1 MSGAASRPA
10 GAGFAL
16 DPEELTR
23 RLSDPARLR
32 WLAERV
38 ASEDRALGEQ
48 PLDSAAG
55 PATLGKPSAV
65 LVPVVLGPRPSLLLT
80 LRAAKLSSHAGQVSF
95 PGGRIEPGENP
106 EQAALREAAEEIG
119 LDPRL
124 PRLLGRL
131 PGHVT
136 GTGYHV
142 TPVLALLEPPLNILP
157 SPDEV
162 EQAFEY
168 DLAALLDP
176 ALPERRTAI
185 WKGERRSFYVWPHA
199 THYVWGATAAI
210 MRNLALLLRHPDA
223 A

>member
-1 MSGAASRPA
+1 MPPPLDAAEVA
-10 GAGFAL
+10 
-16 DPEELTR
+16 R
-23 RLSDPARLR
+23 RLADPARL
-32 WLAERV
+32 A
-38 ASEDRALGEQ
+38 RA
-48 PLDSAAG
+48 AAG
-55 PATLGKPSAV
+55 DEAVPPGAKPSAV
-65 LVPVVLGPRPSLLLT
+65 LVPVVLHPSPTLLLT
-80 LRAAKLSSHAGQVSF
+80 LRAARLSSHAGQVAF

-142 TPVLALLEPPLNILP
+142 TPVLALLEPPLSLVP

-168 DLAALLDP
+168 ALAPLLDP
-176 ALPERRTAI
+176 ALPQRRTAL
-185 WKGERRSFYVWPHA
+185 WKGERRSFYVWPHDE
-199 THYVWGATAAI
+199 HYVWGATAAI
-210 MRNLALLLRHPDA
+210 MHSLAVLLRD
-223 A
+223 

>member
-1 MSGAASRPA
+1 MPA
-10 GAGFAL
+10 GAAFAL
-16 DPEELTR
+16 GPAELVR
-23 RLSDPARLR
+23 RLSDPAGLR
-32 WLAERV
+32 WLAARV
-38 ASEDRALGEQ
+38 AEEDRALGEQ
-48 PLDSAAG
+48 PLDSASG
-55 PATLGKPSAV
+55 PAIPGKPSAV

-80 LRAAKLSSHAGQVSF
+80 LRAAKLSSHAGQVAF

-106 EQAALREAAEEIG
+106 EQAALREAAEEVG

-124 PRLLGRL
+124 PRILGRL

-142 TPVLALLEPPLNILP
+142 TPVLALLEPPLNLVP

-168 DLAALLDP
+168 DLAPLLDP
-176 ALPERRTAI
+176 ALPERRTAV
-185 WKGERRSFYVWPHA
+185 WKGERRSFHVWPHP

-210 MRNLALLLRHPDA
+210 MRNLALLLRRG
-223 A
+223 

>member
-1 MSGAASRPA
+1 MSGAAPPLETP
-10 GAGFAL
+10 L
-16 DPEELTR
+16 DTAELVR

-32 WLAERV
+32 WLAGRV
-38 ASEDRALGEQ
+38 AAEDRALGEQ

-55 PATLGKPSAV
+55 PAIPGKPSAV

-80 LRAAKLSSHAGQVSF
+80 LRAAKLSSHAGQVAF
-95 PGGRIEPGENP
+95 PGGRIEPGETP
-106 EQAALREAAEEIG
+106 EQAALREAAEEVG

-124 PRLLGRL
+124 PRLMGRL

-142 TPVLALLEPPLNILP
+142 TPVLALLQPPLNIVP

-168 DLAALLDP
+168 DLAPLLDP
-176 ALPERRTAI
+176 AFPERRTAI

-210 MRNLALLLRHPDA
+210 MRNLALLLRRD
-223 A
+223 